1 MESVAYTLA
10 RRIRRLRERSGMNQ
24 TELATKALCSKSH
37 ISDIELG
44 HVLPTLDELR
54 LMEPAL
60 DSDGVLLE
68 LYNLV
73 NIGVQESAT
82 VADAERD
89 ALAMTMWEMRTV
101 PGLLETLD
109 YMRAALSTGVPAS
122 RLDREVSI
130 RRGRQRVLP
139 GLKSA
144 WFVLAEP
151 VLRWEYGGPEVMRG
165 QLAHLEK
172 VATLPNI
179 GIQVMPYTHTRHPGG
194 YGPLIVIEYR
204 DRPGI
209 WFTEG
214 PRSGRMSEDRGEVLE
229 AMHDLSIIKAAALPV
244 HESIEFIRNI
254 RESNYE

>member
-1 MESVAYTLA
+1 M
-10 RRIRRLRERSGMNQ
+10 RERAGMNQ
-24 TELATKALCSKSH
+24 TELATACLCSRSH
-37 ISDIELG
+37 ISDIEQG
-44 HVLPTLDELR
+44 HILPTLEEIR
-54 LMEPAL
+54 HMEEAL
-60 DSDGVLLE
+60 NADGVLLE
-68 LYNLV
+68 LYGML
-73 NIGVQESAT
+73 NIGMQESAT

-89 ALAMTMWEMRTV
+89 ALAITMYENRTV
-101 PGLLETLD
+101 PGLLETPD

-130 RRGRQRVLP
+130 RRARQRVLG

-151 VLRWEYGGPEVMRG
+151 VLRWEYGGPDVMRG
-165 QLAHLEK
+165 QLAHLEE
-172 VATLPNI
+172 VATLPNV
-179 GIQVMPYTHTRHPGG
+179 GIQVMPFTNTRHPGG
-194 YGPLIVIEYR
+194 NGPLIVIEYR

-244 HESIEFIRNI
+244 HESAEYIRNI
-254 RESNYE
+254 REREYD